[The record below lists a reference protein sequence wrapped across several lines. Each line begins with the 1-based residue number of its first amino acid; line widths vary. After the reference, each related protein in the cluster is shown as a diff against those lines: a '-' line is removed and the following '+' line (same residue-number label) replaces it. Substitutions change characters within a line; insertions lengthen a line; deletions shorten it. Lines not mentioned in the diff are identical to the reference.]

1 MAANGMREQRGLQGV
16 KEALASSSCEGR
28 QFNLEAAAWRLPP
41 WRRSTPIPTPDTT
54 QRHLQ
59 RGPLPMQARLLV
71 LTLLLAAPLT
81 ARAGDL
87 IVLLEQGSCP
97 ECHLADVDLVH
108 ADLRDSDLQR
118 AKLQRANLGQ
128 ARLDGADLRGSNL
141 KFTNLRGASLQ
152 GADLR
157 GSTLYGTDLRQADL
171 NGAQL
176 DKGALEQAHWDGAHG
191 IANGVLSHASLHNA
205 GVTAAEQSQWVRA
218 EELFSKAIEIAPN
231 EPLSWVAR
239 GRCRGELGNNK
250 RALQDLAH
258 ASQLFEKNGDEIK
271 AKQLEIAIQNI
282 QTHAEEGMLQGSGIG
297 SAVLSGTI
305 KAFQTLAPIALK
317 LISP

>member
-1 MAANGMREQRGLQGV
+1 MPSRV
-16 KEALASSSCEGR
+16 
-28 QFNLEAAAWRLPP
+28 
-41 WRRSTPIPTPDTT
+41 
-54 QRHLQ
+54 
-59 RGPLPMQARLLV
+59 LLF
-71 LTLLLAAPLT
+71 TLLFTTPLV
-81 ARAGDL
+81 ARADDL
-87 IVLLEQGSCP
+87 IELLQQRNCP
-97 ECHLADVDLVH
+97 DCRLADVDLVH

-176 DKGALEQAHWDGAHG
+176 DIGALEQAHWDGAQG

-205 GVTAAEQSQWVRA
+205 GVTAAEQSQWARA
-218 EELFSKAIEIAPN
+218 EELFSKAIAIAPN

-239 GRCRGELGNNK
+239 GLCRGELGDNK
-250 RALQDLAH
+250 RASKDLAH
-258 ASQLFEKNGDEIK
+258 ASQLFKKKGDK
-271 AKQLEIAIQNI
+271 VKTKQLEIAIQNI
-282 QTHAEEGMLQGSGIG
+282 QTHAEEGIYQGSGIG
-297 SAVLSGTI
+297 SAVLTGTI
-305 KAFQTLAPIALK
+305 KALQTLAPIALK

>member
-1 MAANGMREQRGLQGV
+1 
-16 KEALASSSCEGR
+16 
-28 QFNLEAAAWRLPP
+28 
-41 WRRSTPIPTPDTT
+41 
-54 QRHLQ
+54 
-59 RGPLPMQARLLV
+59 MQARLL
-71 LTLLLAAPLT
+71 LFTLLLAAPLT

-87 IVLLEQGSCP
+87 IVLLEKGSCP
-97 ECHLADVDLVH
+97 DCRLADVDLVH

-118 AKLQRANLGQ
+118 AQLQRANLGQ

-176 DKGALEQAHWDGAHG
+176 DIGALEQSYWDGAQG
-191 IANGVLSHASLHNA
+191 IANNVLSHASLHNA
-205 GVTAAEQSQWVRA
+205 GVAAAEQSQWKRA
-218 EELFSKAIEIAPN
+218 EELFSSAIAASPG

-239 GRCRGELGNNK
+239 GLCRGELGDNI
-250 RALQDLAH
+250 RASQDLAY
-258 ASQLFEKNGDEIK
+258 ASQVFKKNGDIAK
-271 AKQLEIAIQNI
+271 AEQLELASQNVNKPA
-282 QTHAEEGMLQGSGIG
+282 QESPQKGNGVG

-305 KAFQTLAPIALK
+305 KAFQTLAPLALR
-317 LISP
+317 LVSP